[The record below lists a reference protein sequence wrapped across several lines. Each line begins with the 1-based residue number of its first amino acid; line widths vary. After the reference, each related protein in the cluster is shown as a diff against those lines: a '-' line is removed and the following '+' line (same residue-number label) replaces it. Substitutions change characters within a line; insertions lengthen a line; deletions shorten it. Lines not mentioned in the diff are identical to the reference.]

1 MALTDEQVRED
12 ANELLNAGLNYAK
25 TMLRRYG
32 QFGPFGYIMD
42 NDGDVRLEPVSQ
54 QDMPAD
60 PAMLLELLHRQIV
73 ERARRGSLQ
82 AASTATNVA
91 LNKPSDEGYADAV
104 MVELEHK
111 SGYAVKAFVPY
122 RITGGQFWGFFP
134 RVVRFGALKL
144 QEGSAQLFAQ

>member
-1 MALTDEQVRED
+1 MTLTETQVRED

-42 NDGDVRLEPVSQ
+42 NDGDIRLEPVSQ

-60 PAMLLELLHRQIV
+60 PAMLLELLHRQIT

-82 AASTATNVA
+82 AASTATNVT
-91 LNKPSDEGYADAV
+91 LNKPSDEGYQDAV
-104 MVELEHK
+104 MVEIEHQD
-111 SGYAVKAFVPY
+111 GYSVKAFVPY
-122 RITGGQFWGFFP
+122 KITGGQFWGFFP
-134 RVVRFGALKL
+134 RVVRFGSLRM
-144 QEGSAQLFAQ
+144 QEGTAHLFAR